1 MTLKYKDE
9 DGDLITLF
17 DSADLAVAISYSR
30 VLKLTLFVNGEI
42 SIGGKPSN
50 IIANAHLIKEL
61 RGIRNRIT
69 EILDTLCDETN
80 INGGSAPIGKQHVE
94 AIDEVEVLGATQ
106 LSGMK
111 LESKEFDP
119 LQKPIVNDD
128 QLSVSSQSS
137 SKLESVPPRS
147 PVITSQQAPPVAPIP
162 STTAAPPVMN
172 NQPRY
177 PPNPPYA
184 APGGGHIY
192 SYPTMAQSDV
202 STKPVNGPPQP
213 GQHPPSTVV
222 QSPFPMHQQIPG
234 STPQTGYQPEQ
245 QQQQHQMQPAPQA
258 TSGPAV
264 VSAAGH
270 PQMSA
275 FMGYPQQAPHPQ
287 APAASA
293 GNSGPVQASP
303 FAPPRLP
310 GGAIQNHNNPYAAIG
325 AGQRGPT
332 PNFGRYPQAP
342 QYQ

>member
-42 SIGGKPSN
+42 SVGGKPAN

-80 INGGSAPIGKQHVE
+80 INGGNVPIGKHVE
-94 AIDEVEVLGATQ
+94 AIDEVEVLGANQ

-147 PVITSQQAPPVAPIP
+147 PVMTSQQAPPVAPIP

-177 PPNPPYA
+177 PPNPPYGA
-184 APGGGHIY
+184 QVYPGYEIQR
-192 SYPTMAQSDV
+192 TMTSEV

-213 GQHPPSTVV
+213 GQHPPTTVV

-234 STPQTGYQPEQ
+234 SIPQTGYQPE

-287 APAASA
+287 APAASV

>member
-1 MTLKYKDE
+1 
-9 DGDLITLF
+9 
-17 DSADLAVAISYSR
+17 
-30 VLKLTLFVNGEI
+30 
-42 SIGGKPSN
+42 
-50 IIANAHLIKEL
+50 LIKEL

-69 EILDTLCDETN
+69 EILDTLCNETN
-80 INGGSAPIGKQHVE
+80 IKGGNVPIGKHVE
-94 AIDEVEVLGATQ
+94 AIDEVEILGANQ

-147 PVITSQQAPPVAPIP
+147 PVMTSQQAPPVAHIP

-177 PPNPPYA
+177 PSNPSYP
-184 APGGGHIY
+184 PGGGHIY
-192 SYPTMAQSDV
+192 PGYEIQNPMTSEV

-213 GQHPPSTVV
+213 GQHPPTTVV
-222 QSPFPMHQQIPG
+222 QSTFPMHQQIPG

-245 QQQQHQMQPAPQA
+245 QQQLQHQMQPAPQA

-264 VSAAGH
+264 VSTAGH

-293 GNSGPVQASP
+293 GNSVPVQASP